1 MNLKLI
7 VAILII
13 AAVPECAHAQKP
25 SAPKLTKADAQ
36 KVVNVIS
43 GDKGKTQTYCDLVK
57 PGDEF
62 EEVDPKILRKPMN

>member
-57 PGDEF
+57 PGDIAAASQNARLGAE
-62 EEVDPKILRKPMN
+62 IG